1 VRPDLE
7 DEAALLDQCEVDT
20 LRASGPGGQKRNKT
34 ESAVRMRHKPSGI
47 IVVANE
53 SRSQHDNRV
62 VALQRMRKA
71 LALKLREPVT
81 SPKDV
86 PEAISAGIDKKGR
99 LKIGQK
105 DARYVPAVAVALD
118 VLAAHLG
125 RISDAAK
132 QLGISTANLSNFLT
146 DDEDVFVE
154 ANVIRMQHGQ
164 GPLRRRE

>member
-1 VRPDLE
+1 MRPDLL
-7 DEAALLDQCEVDT
+7 DDDALLDQCEVDT

-53 SRSQHDNRV
+53 SRSQHENRE

-81 SPKDV
+81 LDGV
-86 PEAISAGIDKKGR
+86 PEPIAAAIDKKGKLNLGR
-99 LKIGQK
+99 K

-118 VLAAHLG
+118 VLGAHQG

-132 QLGISTANLSNFLT
+132 QLGVSTGNLSSFLT
-146 DDEDVFVE
+146 EDEDVFVE
-154 ANVIRMQHGQ
+154 ANVIRMQNGQ

>member
-1 VRPDLE
+1 VRPDLD

-53 SRSQHDNRV
+53 SRSQHDNRA

-71 LALKLREPVT
+71 LALKLREPVNT
-81 SPKDV
+81 QSI
-86 PEAISAGIDKKGR
+86 PEAISSGIDKKGR

-105 DARYVPAVAVALD
+105 DARYIPAVAVALD
-118 VLAAHLG
+118 VLAMHLG
-125 RISDAAK
+125 RVSDAAK
-132 QLGISTANLSNFLT
+132 QLGITTANYSSFLT
-146 DDEDVFVE
+146 EDEDVFVE
-154 ANVIRMQHGQ
+154 ANLIRIQNGQ
-164 GPLRRRE
+164 GALRRRE

>member
-1 VRPDLE
+1 MRPDLD

-53 SRSQHDNRV
+53 SRSQHDNRG

-71 LALKLREPVT
+71 LALKLREPVNT
-81 SPKDV
+81 QSV
-86 PEAISAGIDKKGR
+86 PEAISSGIDKKGR

-105 DARYVPAVAVALD
+105 DARYIPAVAVALD
-118 VLAAHLG
+118 VLAMHLG
-125 RISDAAK
+125 RVSDAAK
-132 QLGISTANLSNFLT
+132 QLGITTANYSSFLT
-146 DDEDVFVE
+146 EDEDVFVE
-154 ANVIRMQHGQ
+154 ANLIRIQNGQ
-164 GPLRRRE
+164 GVLRRRE